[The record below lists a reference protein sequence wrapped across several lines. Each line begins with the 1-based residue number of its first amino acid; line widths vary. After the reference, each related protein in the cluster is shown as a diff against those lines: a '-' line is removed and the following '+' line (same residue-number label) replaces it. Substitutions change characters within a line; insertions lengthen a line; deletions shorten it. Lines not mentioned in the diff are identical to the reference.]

1 MVVYPTGFLAAVKN
15 YRAQHEC
22 SLFEAKT
29 AIEKVWLFALLEKS
43 TADTSTKII
52 LEILIGKIK

>member
-1 MVVYPTGFLAAVKN
+1 MIVYPTGFLASVKN

-29 AIEKVWLFALLEKS
+29 AIEKVWLIALLGKS
-43 TADTSTKII
+43 TADEDLKII
-52 LEILIGKIK
+52 LEILIRRY